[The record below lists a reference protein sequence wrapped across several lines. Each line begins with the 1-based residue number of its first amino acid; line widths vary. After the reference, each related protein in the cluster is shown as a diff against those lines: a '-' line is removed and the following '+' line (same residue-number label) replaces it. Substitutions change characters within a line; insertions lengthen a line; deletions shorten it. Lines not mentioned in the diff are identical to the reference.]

1 MWSGQCKLH
10 QRREHQ
16 ALLATLPILEHCICG
31 QHLTVKRALICTCG
45 GFPSICHN
53 ELRDMHGW
61 DPHWSVSQC
70 RNWATTS
77 TTHRWTPYTWISKQG
92 GWGPSRHC
100 SWQVLGKR
108 PEPCHFWHISVFSPF
123 AQSHQNTFLSQCYK
137 KNKRLQINGAS
148 FLCSLWFVDAPLIR
162 WKQGPVFTHSSKTLE
177 ADLVGHLGSSNH
189 RPPDP
194 NKIRCTVAIKSG
206 SVRLTCMTVLYVN

>member
-108 PEPCHFWHISVFSPF
+108 PEPCHFWHKCVQPLRAESPKYLPQSVLQEKQNKSIWSTCQRSGAWSSQHQEEWDQQPMWSTREYPQWLPRNMTRHIARPSIASDENWATDSC
-123 AQSHQNTFLSQCYK
+123 AQQ
-137 KNKRLQINGAS
+137 
-148 FLCSLWFVDAPLIR
+148 LCA
-162 WKQGPVFTHSSKTLE
+162 
-177 ADLVGHLGSSNH
+177 
-189 RPPDP
+189 
-194 NKIRCTVAIKSG
+194 
-206 SVRLTCMTVLYVN
+206 